1 MMLKPSWK
9 QLALRLKSNKRQI
22 NFPEELSPGNLL
34 SPFVFLV
41 ALWYIKIMEGL

>member
-1 MMLKPSWK
+1 V
-9 QLALRLKSNKRQI
+9 LRLKSNKRQI
-22 NFPEELSPGNLL
+22 NFPEIILPGNLL